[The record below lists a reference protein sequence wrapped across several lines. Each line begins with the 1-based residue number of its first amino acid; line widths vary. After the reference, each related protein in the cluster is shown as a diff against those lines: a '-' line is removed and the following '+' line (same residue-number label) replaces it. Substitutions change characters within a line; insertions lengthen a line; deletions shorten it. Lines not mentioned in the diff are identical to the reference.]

1 MTLDADV
8 EIQPER
14 LNEVGR
20 VGRRRKSSSRV
31 KILKLPL
38 DDLKLSVVLTS
49 IEAKQHTHT
58 HTHTHTHLNTH
69 SQTHSLAHYQITHT
83 HTFQHLHHSH
93 I

>member
-1 MTLDADV
+1 MKLDADV

-58 HTHTHTHLNTH
+58 HTHTHTPQH
-69 SQTHSLAHYQITHT
+69 SFTDTLTR
-83 HTFQHLHHSH
+83 
-93 I
+93 